1 MSRVY
6 KRLAPSIKVLMMV
19 GSVLAVMG
27 DLSPNSMM
35 KFMCFV
41 SWQSLVEEVAHLLG
55 LMSICLIN
63 GTVSFMEHVIV
74 VGVVFVVR
82 MRCCDGVT
90 CVILLEVSLFMS
102 VTNSVSLDII
112 FLRLRSRILEH
123 AREVL

>member
-6 KRLAPSIKVLMMV
+6 KRLAPSIKVLLMV

-27 DLSPNSMM
+27 DLSPDSMM
-35 KFMCFV
+35 KFKCFV

-55 LMSICLIN
+55 LMSICLIKA
-63 GTVSFMEHVIV
+63 TFMEHVIV
-74 VGVVFVVR
+74 VGVVFIVR
-82 MRCCDGVT
+82 MRCCDGVF

-112 FLRLRSRILEH
+112 LLRLRSRILEH

>member
-19 GSVLAVMG
+19 GV
-27 DLSPNSMM
+27 DFNPDSMM
-35 KFMCFV
+35 NFKCFV

-63 GTVSFMEHVIV
+63 DTVSFMEHVIV

-82 MRCCDGVT
+82 MRCCDGVF

-112 FLRLRSRILEH
+112 LLRLRSRILEH